1 MVMRDNKQLKRK
13 VRNSYLISTISIAMV
28 LFLLGSVGYLSLTA
42 YDVSQSLRESIT
54 ATVELTPSNDAARR
68 EEIRRVIAE
77 YPLAGE
83 VRYSSKD
90 EKIRDEEFQRMF
102 GLEFEAILK
111 DNPLMDSFE
120 VSLAADL
127 SDSMHLAQ
135 FAKEVE
141 AIAGVS
147 RVNYPAALVTQVH
160 STMSGIQLL
169 IMLFGAALLF
179 VSLVLLNNTIRMAIF
194 SRRTLIN
201 TMKLVG
207 ATRWFI
213 MRPFLW
219 SGIVSGFWA
228 GVVASLLFGGALYGV
243 NESMVGLF
251 SMSELY
257 RAGSIAGVMVG
268 GGVVISLI
276 FTWMAVSRFV
286 NMNRNKINLY

>member
-1 MVMRDNKQLKRK
+1 MRDNKQLKRK